1 MEGNQIVEAINYEK
15 IRVNG
20 YNLEAI
26 KSLKI
31 ETNINEH
38 ALLKLTGI
46 LKNEVKDSDISSTT
60 NNKTIEVCYVE
71 NESTTLFYGVVTNI
85 EINAELDVYTLNLE
99 AKSMSYLMD
108 IKLKSKSFQ
117 NISMTTHGLID
128 TIMQEY
134 SDSSYIL
141 NIPDEEVKELLIQY
155 EETDWEFLK
164 RIASKYNEGLFPSMD
179 GKVIQFVMAVPE
191 QAKELKGENINY
203 KIYKDLNSYKY
214 MLENYLQDASE
225 ADYITYEIENYEILK
240 LGDNIQ
246 FQGQAFYIYEG
257 IYEIKDSMLIN
268 TYKLRMKNGLRQE
281 RIFNTK
287 VIGSSID
294 GKIIQVQSDL
304 VKVHLEVDEV
314 QDAGTAYWFKFS
326 TMSASGDGS
335 GWYCMPEIGD
345 SVRVYFP
352 TKDEDES
359 FAVSA
364 VSNYQ
369 QGAGEAEDRMGNP
382 DDKYLRTAHDKQ
394 VKLTPNGI
402 FISCDSGQADM
413 SLTSDGTLS
422 ITSQNNININ
432 AQQNIKIQAQKSFL
446 VSAKQGVNFAC
457 DKGGGLEFEASGEI
471 KEKGTQVNVNA
482 E

>member
-1 MEGNQIVEAINYEK
+1 MEENQIVEAINYEK

-26 KSLKI
+26 KNLKI

-46 LKNEVKDSDISSTT
+46 LKNEAKDRDISSTT
-60 NNKTIEVCYVE
+60 NNKTIEICYE
-71 NESTTLFYGVVTNI
+71 GDEGKTLFYGVVTNI
-85 EINAELDVYTLNLE
+85 EINVELDVYTLNLE

-108 IKLKSKSFQ
+108 IKSKCKSFQ
-117 NISMTTHGLID
+117 NISMTTHKLID

-134 SDSSYIL
+134 SNSSYIL
-141 NIPDEEVKELLIQY
+141 KIPDEEVKELLIQY

-164 RIASKYNEGLFPSMD
+164 RIASKYNQGLFSTMD
-179 GKVIQFVMAVPE
+179 GKVIQYVMAVPE
-191 QAKELKGENINY
+191 QAKALKGKNINY

-214 MLENYLQDASE
+214 MLQNYLKDASE

-246 FQGQAFYIYEG
+246 FQGQAFYIHEG

-268 TYKLRMKNGLRQE
+268 TYKLRMKNGLKQKRTY
-281 RIFNTK
+281 NTK

-294 GKIIQVQSDL
+294 GKIIQVQNDL
-304 VKVHLEVDEV
+304 VKVHLEIDEV
-314 QDAGTAYWFKFS
+314 QDTGRAYWFKFS

-352 TKDEDES
+352 TKDEDEA

-364 VSNYQ
+364 VSGYK

-382 DDKYLRTAHDKQ
+382 DDKYLRTANDKQ

-413 SLTSDGTLS
+413 SLTNDGTLS

-432 AQQNIKIQAQKSFL
+432 AQQNIKIQAQKSFM

-457 DKGGGLEFEASGEI
+457 DKGGGLEFDSSGEI

>member
-1 MEGNQIVEAINYEK
+1 MEGNQIVEAVNYEK

-38 ALLKLTGI
+38 AVLKLTGI
-46 LKNEVKDSDISSTT
+46 LKNEAKDKDVNLTT
-60 NNKTIEVCYVE
+60 NNKTIEVYYLK
-71 NESTTLFYGVVTNI
+71 NESITLFNGVVTNI
-85 EINAELDVYTLNLE
+85 EINVELDVYTLNIE

-108 IKLKSKSFQ
+108 IKSKCKSFQ
-117 NISMTTHGLID
+117 DISMTTHKLIES
-128 TIMQEY
+128 IMQDY
-134 SDSSYIL
+134 SNSRYIL

-164 RIASKYNEGLFPSMD
+164 RIASKYNQGLFPTMD
-179 GKVIQFVMAVPE
+179 SKAIQFIMAVPE
-191 QAKELKGENINY
+191 QPKELKSENINY
-203 KIYKDLNSYKY
+203 KIYKNLDDYNY
-214 MLENYLQDASE
+214 MLQNYLQDASE
-225 ADYITYEIENYEILK
+225 VDYMTYEIENYEILQ
-240 LGDNIQ
+240 LGENIK
-246 FQGQAFYIYEG
+246 FQGQAFYVYEG
-257 IYEIKDSMLIN
+257 SYEIKNGILTN
-268 TYKLRMKNGLRQE
+268 NYKLKIKNGLRQK
-281 RIFNTK
+281 RMFNSK

-304 VKVHLEVDEV
+304 VRIHLEIDET
-314 QDAGTAYWFKFS
+314 QDEGTAYWFKFS
-326 TMSASGDGS
+326 TMSASTDGS

-345 SVRVYFP
+345 SVRAYFP
-352 TKDEDES
+352 TKDEDQA

-364 VSNYQ
+364 VSGYE

-382 DDKYLRTAHDKQ
+382 DDKYLRTANDKQ
-394 VKLTPNGI
+394 VKLTPGGI
-402 FISCDSGQADM
+402 FISCDSGQAEM

-432 AQQNIKIQAQKSFL
+432 ATENIKIEAQKSFL

-457 DKGGGLEFEASGEI
+457 DKGGGLVFDSSGQI
-471 KEKGTQVNVNA
+471 QEKGTQVNNN
-482 E
+482 

>member
-1 MEGNQIVEAINYEK
+1 MAENQIVEAINYEK

-31 ETNINEH
+31 ETGINKH
-38 ALLKLTGI
+38 VTLKLTGI
-46 LKNEVKDSDISSTT
+46 LKNENKDNDINLTT
-60 NNKTIEVCYVE
+60 NNKTIEVFYVGSK
-71 NESTTLFYGVVTNI
+71 STTLFYGIVTNI
-85 EINAELDVYTLNLE
+85 EINIELDVYTLNIE

-117 NISMTTHGLID
+117 NISMTTHNLIAS
-128 TIMQEY
+128 IMKNY
-134 SDSSYIL
+134 SGSNYIL
-141 NIPDEEVKELLIQY
+141 NIPNEEVKELLIQY

-164 RIASKYNEGLFPSMD
+164 RIAAKYNQGLFPTMD
-179 GKVIQFVMAVPE
+179 GKEIQFVMAVPK
-191 QAKELKGENINY
+191 QFKELKSKSINY
-203 KIYKDLNSYKY
+203 KIYKNLDDYKY
-214 MLENYLQDASE
+214 MLKNYLQDANE
-225 ADYITYEIENYEILK
+225 VDYMTYEIENYEILK

-246 FQGQAFYIYEG
+246 FQGQSFYIYEG
-257 IYEIKDSMLIN
+257 TYEIKNGILTN
-268 TYKLRMKNGLRQE
+268 TYRLRMKNGLRQK

-304 VKVHLEVDEV
+304 VKIHLEIDET
-314 QDAGTAYWFKFS
+314 QDKGTAYWFKFS
-326 TMSASGDGS
+326 TMSASTDGS

-352 TKDEDES
+352 TKDEDEA

-364 VSNYQ
+364 VSGYE

-382 DDKYLRTAHDKQ
+382 DNKYLRTAHDKQ
-394 VKLTPNGI
+394 VKLTPGGI
-402 FISCDSGQADM
+402 FISCDSGQAEM

-432 AQQNIKIQAQKSFL
+432 AEQNIKIEAQKSFL

-457 DKGGGLEFEASGEI
+457 DKGGGLEFDSSGQI
-471 KEKGTQVNVNA
+471 KEKGTQVNNN
-482 E
+482 

>member
-1 MEGNQIVEAINYEK
+1 MAENQIVEAINYEK

-20 YNLEAI
+20 YDLEAI
-26 KSLKI
+26 KSLRI
-31 ETNINEH
+31 ETGINKH
-38 ALLKLTGI
+38 VTLKLTGI
-46 LKNEVKDSDISSTT
+46 LKNENRDNDINLTT
-60 NNKTIEVCYVE
+60 NNKTIEVFYVGSK
-71 NESTTLFYGVVTNI
+71 STTLFYGIVTNI
-85 EINAELDVYTLNLE
+85 EINIELDVYTLNIE

-117 NISMTTHGLID
+117 NISMTTHNLIAS
-128 TIMQEY
+128 IMKNY
-134 SDSSYIL
+134 SGSNYIL
-141 NIPDEEVKELLIQY
+141 NIPNEEVKELLIQY

-164 RIASKYNEGLFPSMD
+164 RIAAKYNQGLFPTMD
-179 GKVIQFVMAVPE
+179 GKEIQFVMAVPK
-191 QAKELKGENINY
+191 QFKELKSKSINY
-203 KIYKDLNSYKY
+203 KIYKNLDDYKY
-214 MLENYLQDASE
+214 MLKNYLQDANE
-225 ADYITYEIENYEILK
+225 VDYMTYEIENYEILK

-246 FQGQAFYIYEG
+246 FQGQSFYIYEG
-257 IYEIKDSMLIN
+257 TYEIKNGILTN
-268 TYKLRMKNGLRQE
+268 TYKLRMKNGLRQK

-304 VKVHLEVDEV
+304 VKIHLEIDET
-314 QDAGTAYWFKFS
+314 QDKGTAYWFKFS
-326 TMSASGDGS
+326 TMSASTDGS

-352 TKDEDES
+352 TKDEDEA

-364 VSNYQ
+364 VSGYE

-382 DDKYLRTAHDKQ
+382 DNKYLRTAHDKQ
-394 VKLTPNGI
+394 VKLTPSGI
-402 FISCDSGQADM
+402 FISCDSGQAEM

-432 AQQNIKIQAQKSFL
+432 AEQNIKIEAQKSFL

-457 DKGGGLEFEASGEI
+457 DKGGGLEFDSSGQI
-471 KEKGTQVNVNA
+471 KEKGTQVNNN
-482 E
+482 

>member
-1 MEGNQIVEAINYEK
+1 MDGNQIVEAINYEK

-46 LKNEVKDSDISSTT
+46 LKNEVKDDDINSTT
-60 NNKTIEVCYVE
+60 NNKTIEICYVE
-71 NESTTLFYGVVTNI
+71 KESTTLFYGVVTNI
-85 EINAELDVYTLNLE
+85 EINVELDVYTLNIE

-108 IKLKSKSFQ
+108 IKQKSKSFQ
-117 NISMTTHGLID
+117 NTSMTTHALID
-128 TIMQEY
+128 SIMKNY
-134 SDSSYIL
+134 SASNYIL
-141 NIPDEEVKELLIQY
+141 NIPNEEVKELLIQY

-164 RIASKYNEGLFPSMD
+164 RIASKYNQGLFSVMD
-179 GKVIQFVMAVPE
+179 GKAIQFVMAVPE
-191 QAKELKGENINY
+191 QAKELKAENINY

-225 ADYITYEIENYEILK
+225 ADYMTYEIESHEILK

-246 FQGQAFYIYEG
+246 FQGQTFYVYEG
-257 IYEIKDSMLIN
+257 IYQIKDSILAN
-268 TYKLRMKNGLRQE
+268 CYKLRVKNGLRQE
-281 RIFNTK
+281 RIYNTK

-304 VKVHLEVDEV
+304 VKIHLEIDEA
-314 QDAGTAYWFKFS
+314 QDTGTAYWFKYS
-326 TMSASGDGS
+326 TMSASSDGS

-352 TKDEDES
+352 TKDEDEA

-364 VSNYQ
+364 VSNYE
-369 QGAGEAEDRMGNP
+369 QGTGEAEDRMGNP
-382 DDKYLRTAHDKQ
+382 DDKYLRTKNDKQ
-394 VKLTPNGI
+394 VKLTPGGI

-432 AQQNIKIQAQKSFL
+432 AAQDIKIIAQKSFL
-446 VSAKQGVNFAC
+446 ISAKQGVNFAC
-457 DKGGGLEFEASGEI
+457 DKGGGLEFNSSGEI

>member
-1 MEGNQIVEAINYEK
+1 MQENQIVEAIDYEK

-46 LKNEVKDSDISSTT
+46 LNNEVQDSDISSTT
-60 NNKTIEVCYVE
+60 NNKTIEVYYDD
-71 NESTTLFYGVVTNI
+71 NDSTTLFYGIVTNI
-85 EINAELDVYTLNLE
+85 EISVELDVYTLNLE

-108 IKLKSKSFQ
+108 IKLQSKSFQ
-117 NISMTTHGLID
+117 NISMTTHTLID
-128 TIMQEY
+128 SIMGNY
-134 SDSSYIL
+134 SEANYIL
-141 NIPDEEVKELLIQY
+141 NIPDEEVNELLIEY

-164 RIASKYNEGLFPSMD
+164 RIASKYNQGLFPVKE
-179 GKVIQFVMAVPE
+179 GKDIEFVMAVPE
-191 QAKELKGENINY
+191 QSKELKAENINY
-203 KIYKDLNSYKY
+203 KIYKDLNEYKY
-214 MLENYLQDASE
+214 MLENYLQDACE
-225 ADYITYEIENYEILK
+225 ADYLTYEISNYEILK

-246 FQGQAFYIYEG
+246 FQGQTFYIYEG
-257 IYEIKDSMLIN
+257 IYEIENGILTNS
-268 TYKLRMKNGLRQE
+268 YKLRMKNGLRQE
-281 RIFNTK
+281 RMFNTK
-287 VIGSSID
+287 IIGSSIE
-294 GKIIQVQSDL
+294 GKIIGVQGDK
-304 VKVHLEVDEV
+304 VKVNLEIDED
-314 QDAGTAYWFKFS
+314 QDLGAAYWFDFS
-326 TMSASGDGS
+326 TMSASSDGS

-352 TKDEDES
+352 TKYEDEA

-364 VSNYQ
+364 VSGYK

-422 ITSQNNININ
+422 ITSQNNINISA
-432 AQQNIKIQAQKSFL
+432 AQNLKIEAQKSLL
-446 VSAKQGVNFAC
+446 VSAKQGVNFTC
-457 DKGGGLEFEASGEI
+457 DKGGGLEFDGSGNI
-471 KEKGTQVNVNA
+471 KEKGTKVNNN
-482 E
+482 

>member
-38 ALLKLTGI
+38 AVLKLTGI
-46 LKNEVKDSDISSTT
+46 LKNEDKDNDINLTT
-60 NNKTIEVCYVE
+60 NNKTIEVHYVE

-85 EINAELDVYTLNLE
+85 EINVELDVYTLNIE
-99 AKSMSYLMD
+99 AKSMSYLTDM
-108 IKLKSKSFQ
+108 KLKSKSFQ
-117 NISMTTHGLID
+117 NTSMTTHNLID
-128 TIMQEY
+128 SIMKNY
-134 SDSSYIL
+134 SDSNYIL
-141 NIPDEEVKELLIQY
+141 NIPDEDIKELLIQY

-164 RIASKYNEGLFPSMD
+164 RIASKYNQGLFPTMD
-179 GKVIQFVMAVPE
+179 GKAIQFVMSPP
-191 QAKELKGENINY
+191 QQPKELKSQNINY
-203 KIYKDLNSYKY
+203 KIYKNLDDYKY
-214 MLENYLQDASE
+214 MLENYLQDANE
-225 ADYITYEIENYEILK
+225 VDYMTYEIENYEILK

-246 FQGQAFYIYEG
+246 FQGQAFYVYEG
-257 IYEIKDSMLIN
+257 IYEIKNGMLKN

-304 VKVHLEVDEV
+304 VKIHLEIDEC
-314 QDAGTAYWFKFS
+314 QDEGAAYWFKYS
-326 TMSASGDGS
+326 TMSASTDGS

-345 SVRVYFP
+345 SVRAYFP
-352 TKDEDES
+352 TKDEDQA

-364 VSNYQ
+364 VSGYE
-369 QGAGEAEDRMGNP
+369 QGAGESEDRMGNP
-382 DDKYLRTAHDKQ
+382 DNKYLRTANDKQ
-394 VKLTPNGI
+394 VKLTPDGI
-402 FISCDSGQADM
+402 FISCDSGQAEM

-422 ITSQNNININ
+422 ITSQNNINIT
-432 AQQNIKIQAQKSFL
+432 AEENIKIEAQKSFL

-457 DKGGGLEFEASGEI
+457 DKGGGLEFDSSGQI
-471 KEKGTQVNVNA
+471 KEKGTQVNNN
-482 E
+482 

>member
-20 YNLEAI
+20 YNLESI

-38 ALLKLTGI
+38 AVLKLTGI
-46 LKNEVKDSDISSTT
+46 LKNESKDKDVNLTT
-60 NNKTIEVCYVE
+60 DNKTIEVYYVE
-71 NESTTLFYGVVTNI
+71 NESTTLFNGVVTKI
-85 EINAELDVYTLNLE
+85 EINVELDIYTLNIE

-117 NISMTTHGLID
+117 NTSMTTHNLVSS
-128 TIMQEY
+128 IMQNY
-134 SDSSYIL
+134 SGSNYIL

-164 RIASKYNEGLFPSMD
+164 RIASKYNQGLFPTMD
-179 GKVIQFVMAVPE
+179 GKVIQLIMAVPE
-191 QAKELKGENINY
+191 QPKELKSENINY
-203 KIYKDLNSYKY
+203 KIYRNLDDYNY
-214 MLENYLQDASE
+214 MLQNYLQDASE
-225 ADYITYEIENYEILK
+225 VDYITYEIENYEILK
-240 LGDNIQ
+240 LGENIQ
-246 FQGQAFYIYEG
+246 FQGQAFYVYEG
-257 IYEIKDSMLIN
+257 IYEINGGMLTN
-268 TYKLRMKNGLRQE
+268 KYKLRVKNGLRQE

-304 VKVHLEVDEV
+304 VRIHLEIDET
-314 QDAGTAYWFKFS
+314 QDEGTAYWFKFS
-326 TMSASGDGS
+326 TMSASTDGS

-352 TKDEDES
+352 TKDEDEA

-364 VSNYQ
+364 VSGYE

-382 DDKYLRTAHDKQ
+382 DDKYLRTANDKQ
-394 VKLTPNGI
+394 VKLTPDGI
-402 FISCDSGQADM
+402 FVSCDSGQADM

-422 ITSQNNININ
+422 ITSQNNINIT
-432 AQQNIKIQAQKSFL
+432 AEQNIKIQAQKSFL

-457 DKGGGLEFEASGEI
+457 DKGGGLVFDNSGNVQ
-471 KEKGTQVNVNA
+471 EKGTKVNNN
-482 E
+482 